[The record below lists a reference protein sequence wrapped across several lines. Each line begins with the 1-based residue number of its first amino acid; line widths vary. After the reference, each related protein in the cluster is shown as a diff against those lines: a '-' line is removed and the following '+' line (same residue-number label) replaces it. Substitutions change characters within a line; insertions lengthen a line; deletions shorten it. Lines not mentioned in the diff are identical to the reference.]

1 MVNAQRY
8 FLQCILKCINPT
20 LPQATYG
27 KKRSAQSALSPGT
40 KRMVR
45 GKPGFNFSSRKGI
58 KTPFWTKIK
67 SSCLKCWAADS
78 ERIWMR
84 TSWTSGCTWK
94 LSPKDGHWM
103 LTIDIYIYVYHWYH
117 WYPQNM
123 CMYIYIYILVC
134 VCLDIL
140 IFMYIMYIYDDIWW
154 PLCSPQTNGQKL
166 DVKLFHVHPF
176 PTSIIRPKKRHR
188 SPRHRSSGTEAIT
201 ASRASF
207 RVQT

>member
-27 KKRSAQSALSPGT
+27 KKDPQSALSPGT

-103 LTIDIYIYVYHWYH
+103 LTIDIYISLVSLISSKYV
-117 WYPQNM
+117 
-123 CMYIYIYILVC
+123 YIYIYISVR
-134 VCLDIL
+134 V
-140 IFMYIMYIYDDIWW
+140 FGYINIYVYYVYLWW
-154 PLCSPQTNGQKL
+154 YMMTPLFSPDQWAYKRMHFGGAK
-166 DVKLFHVHPF
+166 
-176 PTSIIRPKKRHR
+176 TSWSSAMLPLHWVNHWKGFWTPPKDPKKN
-188 SPRHRSSGTEAIT
+188 
-201 ASRASF
+201 
-207 RVQT
+207 

>member
-1 MVNAQRY
+1 MHQ
-8 FLQCILKCINPT
+8 PT

-27 KKRSAQSALSPGT
+27 KKDPQSALSPGT

-103 LTIDIYIYVYHWYH
+103 LTIDIYIYISLVSLISSKYV
-117 WYPQNM
+117 
-123 CMYIYIYILVC
+123 YIYILVC

-154 PLCSPQTNGQKL
+154 PLCSPQTNGHTNVCTLEVPKPPDHLQCYPCTESTTGK
-166 DVKLFHVHPF
+166 DFGPPPK
-176 PTSIIRPKKRHR
+176 IPKKIRC
-188 SPRHRSSGTEAIT
+188 
-201 ASRASF
+201 
-207 RVQT
+207 